1 MDVNQQRLK
10 SLLDQTNSAFEEYK
24 QHPASDDYARAYEEA
39 KSALD
44 LYMLEIRLSMQQK
57 SKRS

>member
-10 SLLDQTNSAFEEYK
+10 SLLDQTDSAFEEYK
-24 QHPASDDYARAYEEA
+24 QHPASEDYAQAYEEA

-44 LYMLEIRLSMQQK
+44 HYMLEIRLSLQPKGKK
-57 SKRS
+57 S